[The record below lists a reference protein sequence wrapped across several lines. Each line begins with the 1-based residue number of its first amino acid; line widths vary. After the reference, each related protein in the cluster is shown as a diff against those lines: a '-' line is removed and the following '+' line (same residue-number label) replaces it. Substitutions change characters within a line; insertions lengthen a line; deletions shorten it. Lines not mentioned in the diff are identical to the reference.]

1 MSDAVLHLLF
11 SSNVLLFISH
21 CSLLSEGD
29 STQLL
34 ADAETLLRRSAV
46 HDAVLARY
54 FEQLVTGS
62 TAVRVSSDTLDRQVI
77 DSAAC

>member
-1 MSDAVLHLLF
+1 MGDAVFHVMF
-11 SSNVLLFISH
+11 SSSVLLFISR
-21 CSLLSEGD
+21 CWSFSEGD

-46 HDAVLARY
+46 HDVVLARY

-77 DSAAC
+77 